1 MLLVFILEDVKD
13 VRQSFVSIL
22 QVLKEKFFL
31 VHVPI
36 IEIIMG
42 LVIPDKCPGQRI
54 CSKTIIDSI
63 IAQVRKKH

>member
-1 MLLVFILEDVKD
+1 MILVFILEDVKD

-42 LVIPDKCPGQRI
+42 LVILISVLVKEYAAKQ
-54 CSKTIIDSI
+54 
-63 IAQVRKKH
+63 